1 MPLLRETAQFL
12 AGRLM
17 DLDVETR
24 CTRLNSRNG
33 YRDSVWDYAQ
43 AISTLSV
50 DDQ

>member
-1 MPLLRETAQFL
+1 MSRLAAHDEKSAQ
-12 AGRLM
+12 
-17 DLDVETR
+17 
-24 CTRLNSRNG
+24 RLNSRNG